1 MDKMKPKLE
10 GADRTVSPAAKDLD
24 GLRSELLPKRKMQA
38 TRKIKLPVAVVADLA
53 ETAEQQEF
61 V

>member
-1 MDKMKPKLE
+1 MTHKME
-10 GADRTVSPAAKDLD
+10 GADRTVPPVAKDLD
-24 GLRSELLPKRKMQA
+24 GLKSELLPKRKMQA
-38 TRKIKLPVAVVADLA
+38 TRKMKLPVVVAA

>member
-1 MDKMKPKLE
+1 ME
-10 GADRTVSPAAKDLD
+10 GADRTVPPAAKDLD
-24 GLRSELLPKRKMQA
+24 GLKSELLPKRKMQA

>member
-1 MDKMKPKLE
+1 MTHKME
-10 GADRTVSPAAKDLD
+10 GADRTVPPVAKDLD
-24 GLRSELLPKRKMQA
+24 GLKSELLPKRKMQA